1 MALGILDGVCNT
13 KLLKAAVAGSGEM
26 SDISGSVEQT
36 FGVLKGVNAFLGSC
50 GGAANDER
58 REGKDA
64 VYGGDIQSK
73 GTCTGHRE
81 THS

>member
-1 MALGILDGVCNT
+1 MALGILDGVCNI

-26 SDISGSVEQT
+26 SDIIGSVEQT
-36 FGVLKGVNAFLGSC
+36 FGVGEGVNAILGSC

-64 VYGGDIQSK
+64 VYGGDIQPT
-73 GTCTGHRE
+73 GTCGGRKE